1 MLVLILANRTHR
13 FFITFACASA
23 ISEIANVLLP
33 TLGPMSVLGGNA
45 SFRQCPDAG
54 RTRANIVLA
63 LREGRLASIDLD
75 AIDGI
80 ISFPSLM
87 PP

>member
-1 MLVLILANRTHR
+1 VLVLILANRTNR

-45 SFRQCPDAG
+45 SFVNVPTLAERG
-54 RTRANIVLA
+54 RTLSSHCVRA
-63 LREGRLASIDLD
+63 ASRPS
-75 AIDGI
+75 
-80 ISFPSLM
+80 ISTRSTELSASRP
-87 PP
+87 